1 VPILTK
7 LLFRLLDR
15 EREEREQHKQFVI
28 TPVPKIPL
36 PLAV

>member
-1 VPILTK
+1 VPILIR
-7 LLFRLLDR
+7 LLFPLLDW